1 MNLRRLRF
9 AAVAALA
16 LPLLAGCRADDESP
30 LAPSPQGG
38 TLFARYVSLG
48 NSITAGF
55 QSNGLTDSL
64 QARSYPVLLAQRAGA
79 SKYFFEPFITGPGCP
94 KPMTA
99 PLVQQAPAPDGSV
112 CFQTTTPPVVSNLGV
127 PGEKIG
133 DLLHL
138 PSDAKVLSLHRILIG
153 DRTQLDAMAQANP
166 SFVSVWIGNNDA
178 LGAALG
184 GEPAGLTP
192 AALFAARADSVA
204 QRVAAAKPQGA
215 VFIGVVD
222 PRVAPM
228 MQPGKYFFLADLLAK
243 AQGAPGAFPGKTVS
257 ATCAPGT
264 PGGDSAV
271 VALSLLGSAAPV
283 IDCSPNSPGV
293 LSGAEQ
299 ATVTQRVADYNAAL
313 KAQADKYGYLYL
325 DPNAV
330 FGPAIADP
338 VQVRKCQGL
347 AAIKTIPMT
356 PADMQ
361 AAGAAIQTTC
371 PALTDPKIGFGTLI
385 SFDGVHPSS
394 AAHVLITQT
403 LAGAINSKYGTSLA
417 TN

>member
-1 MNLRRLRF
+1 MNLRRFRL

-16 LPLLAGCRADDESP
+16 LPLMAGCRADDEHP

-38 TLFARYVSLG
+38 TLFARYVALG
-48 NSITAGF
+48 NSITAGY
-55 QSNGLTDSL
+55 QSSGLTDSL
-64 QARSYPVLLAQRAGA
+64 QARSYPALLAQRAGA
-79 SKYFFEPFITGPGCP
+79 GKYFFEPFIAGPGCP

-99 PLVQQAPAPDGSV
+99 PLVPQPAPPAGSV
-112 CFQTTTPPVVSNLGV
+112 CFQRTTPPVVSNLAV

-138 PSDAKVLSLHRILIG
+138 PPEPTLTLHRILIG
-153 DRTQLDAMAQANP
+153 DRTQLDAMAQAKP
-166 SFVSVWIGNNDA
+166 SFVSIWIGNNDA
-178 LGAALG
+178 LQPALS
-184 GEPAGLTP
+184 GEPAGMTP

-204 QRVAAAKPQGA
+204 QRVAGAKPQGA

-222 PRVAPM
+222 PKVAPL

-257 ATCAPGT
+257 ANCAPGT
-264 PGGDSAV
+264 PGGDSAM
-271 VALSLLGSAAPV
+271 VALSLLGSAAPI
-283 IDCSPNSPGV
+283 IDCSEASPAV
-293 LSGAEQ
+293 LSAAEQ
-299 ATVTQRVADYNAAL
+299 RTVTQRVTDYNAAI

-325 DPNAV
+325 DPNVV

-347 AAIKTIPMT
+347 AAIKTIPVT
-356 PADMQ
+356 PTDIA

-371 PALTDPKIGFGTLI
+371 PALTDPKVGFGTLI

-394 AAHVLITQT
+394 AAHVVITQT